1 MIAGL
6 INSKGGVGKTTL
18 AVHLSAWWQRQGRCV
33 ALIDADT
40 QASSSTWLQ
49 EAAPEIPV
57 LRLQSPDE
65 ILEELPGLRREYEH
79 LVVDGPAGLAEISR
93 AILLVADWALLPCGP
108 SFLDLRAAGEAVRVV
123 AQARQIRQGPPR
135 ATLIPNKLQLQHR
148 LSREL
153 LAAVAELPVDCAGG
167 LPLRQAFADAAGQG
181 ALVWELGSRGK
192 IATRELMG
200 VFHGLFGQGL

>member
-1 MIAGL
+1 MIVGL

-18 AVHLSAWWQRQGRCV
+18 AVHLTAWWRRQGCRV
-33 ALIDADT
+33 ALVDSDT
-40 QASSSTWLQ
+40 QGSSSTWLQ

-93 AILLVADWALLPCGP
+93 AILLAADGALLPCGP
-108 SFLDLRAAGEAVRVV
+108 SLLDLRALSEALRVV
-123 AQARQIRQGPPR
+123 GQARQIRQGSPK
-135 ATLIPNKLQLQHR
+135 AVVIPNRLQLQHR

-153 LAAVAELPVDCAGG
+153 LAAVGELPVERTTG
-167 LPLRQAFADAAGQG
+167 LPLRQAFAEAAGQG
-181 ALVWELGSRGK
+181 ALVWELGPRGK

-200 VFHGLFGQGL
+200 VFHGLFGQGS